1 MKPKWM
7 DKVETFEVMDVRKLR
22 GNFLPAILKKAQGLE
37 VSKGLYIIQSFEP
50 IPLYSALGDLGY
62 EYYTEKASKL
72 QYRVYFYRVSKAEP
86 TYPGGM
92 DIPLKPTAIVNIKGI
107 DPNLA
112 DIIVNFWNLIWAK
125 EDSVLDMKTKF
136 LLGLANAVGGGRIRQ
151 ATRELIKA
159 YSVGATTAELD
170 EVFALFVWD
179 QGIGHFASEIG
190 PSALFASYQYIK
202 TEEEKGIKRSDII
215 KGLTEKFGERN
226 PDVSTEHIRRNKKD

>member
-7 DKVETFEVMDVRKLR
+7 DKAETFEVMDVRKLR
-22 GNFLPAILKKAQGLE
+22 GNFLPAILKKTQGMGVGE
-37 VSKGLYIIQSFEP
+37 GLYIIQSFEP
-50 IPLYSALGDLGY
+50 IPLYSALSDLGY
-62 EYYTEKASKL
+62 EYYTEKVSELK
-72 QYRVYFYRVSKAEP
+72 YRVYFYRVSKVKS

-92 DIPLKPTAIVNIKGI
+92 NIPLKPTAIVNIKEI

-125 EDSVLDMKTKF
+125 EDNVFDMKTKF

-159 YSVGATTAELD
+159 YSVGATAAELD

-179 QGIGHFASEIG
+179 QGIGYFASEIG

-202 TEEEKGIKRSDII
+202 TGEERGTKRSDII

-226 PDVSTEHIRRNKKD
+226 PDVSTKYIRRNKKD